1 MSTEPR
7 IGFYVCHCGSNI
19 AGTVDVRAVADF
31 ALTQEA
37 VVVARDYR
45 FMCSSPGQELIK
57 KDIKELG
64 LNRIV
69 VAACSPTMH
78 EATFRRVCQE
88 AGINPYLFQMANIRE
103 QCSWVTEDKALA
115 TEKAKALVGAAIKRV
130 LYQRPLLTRKV
141 SVNPR
146 TLIVGGGIA
155 GIQAALEIAD
165 SGYDVVLVEKSPSV
179 GGHMIQ
185 LDKTFPTLDCSAC
198 ILTPK
203 MTMVG
208 SHPHI
213 KLMTYA
219 EVAGV
224 SGYVGNFKV
233 KIRSKAR
240 FVDVSKCTG
249 CGVCWNN
256 CPRVVAPE
264 ERMLKKGETTVK
276 VVMRKQ
282 PQSKLEATHG

>member
-19 AGTVDVRAVADF
+19 AGTVDVRAIADF
-31 ALTQEA
+31 ARTQDA
-37 VVVARDYR
+37 VAVSRDYR

-88 AGINPYLFQMANIRE
+88 SGINPYLFQIANIRE

-115 TEKAKALVGAAIKRV
+115 TEKARGLVAAALNRV

-141 SVNPR
+141 PVNAR

-165 SGYDVVLVEKSPSV
+165 AGHDVVLVEQSPSV

-208 SHPHI
+208 AHPHI

-219 EVAGV
+219 EVVGV

-233 KIRSKAR
+233 KVRKKAR
-240 FVDVSKCTG
+240 FVDVAKCTG

-264 ERMLKKGETTVK
+264 ERVIKKGDIVAKTVLCTA
-276 VVMRKQ
+276 Q
-282 PQSKLEATHG
+282 PVAEAAHG